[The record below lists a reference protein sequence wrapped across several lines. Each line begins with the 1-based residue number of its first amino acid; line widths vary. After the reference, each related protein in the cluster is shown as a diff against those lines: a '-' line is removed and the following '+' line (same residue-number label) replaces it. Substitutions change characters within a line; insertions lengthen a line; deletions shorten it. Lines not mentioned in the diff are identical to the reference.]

1 MALILMMWKGP
12 VNHSDACAGVDIAVI
27 PRIQVCCHFQCLK
40 EAFHSDVINV
50 ESCMY
55 DGLFLA
61 GRMGRA
67 AAKRK

>member
-1 MALILMMWKGP
+1 MALILMTWEGS
-12 VNHSDACAGVDIAVI
+12 VNHSDACVEVDIAAI
-27 PRIQVCCHFQCLK
+27 RIIQVCCHFQCLK
-40 EAFHSDVINV
+40 ETFPFIVNG

>member
-1 MALILMMWKGP
+1 MALILMTWKGP

-40 EAFHSDVINV
+40 EAFPLDVNG
-50 ESCMY
+50 ESCMC